1 MVFIDYCKAFDSVE
15 HHAVWRSLL
24 EQGIEQQYAR
34 LEELLLQLHDNVQT
48 ILSNDHSTDQ
58 KRSPSRRSNQSEFF
72 SAVLESVIRKCSWD
86 GQGININGRVLNHLR
101 FADDFVVLTHTPQ
114 ETEQM
119 IQQLNEEGK
128 KAGLHLNIAK
138 TKVMR
143 NRFADP
149 SPIRL
154 GQAIL
159 ENTDE

>member
-1 MVFIDYCKAFDSVE
+1 M
-15 HHAVWRSLL
+15 
-24 EQGIEQQYAR
+24 
-34 LEELLLQLHDNVQT
+34 
-48 ILSNDHSTDQ
+48 
-58 KRSPSRRSNQSEFF
+58 
-72 SAVLESVIRKCSWD
+72 
-86 GQGININGRVLNHLR
+86 LNHLR
-101 FADDFVVLTHTPQ
+101 FADYIVVLTHTPQ
-114 ETEQM
+114 EAEQM

-159 ENTDE
+159 ENTDEYVYLGRLINMDNNLRPEIIRRKRAAWAAYNTIKPAVSQMKNSKLKAELFNTTVIPTLCYRSET